1 MSYFHSV
8 FSKHA
13 NTSFQPV
20 NVSFDRVSPTFYQ
33 TELPN
38 CGDLIVN
45 LYVRGVDVAN
55 IKSFTLFVNDETIQS
70 FTGEYIYINQ
80 FLRTPLQK
88 SNLMADS
95 NYVIVPMKKHLPVFP
110 GNKIVMELIN
120 PVTTQVDMVIDF
132 MFLEHPLKPTDMLVE
147 QVQLIDEFY
156 PGGKT
161 KRVTTNLKRLV
172 KEFII
177 VVQNTNKAGLDFSNA
192 AGLDQISNLKIEIN
206 QFTKANQSGVYF
218 SRVQPFDYHTRVP
231 ELPSL
236 FYTYSFCLDP
246 ESDFPT
252 GSINMGMIKNQN
264 LYFTFNDN
272 EPKNIRIYAVSYNV
286 IAYDGKLIFV

>member
-8 FSKHA
+8 FSKHT

-38 CGDLIVN
+38 CGDLIMN
-45 LYVRGVDVAN
+45 IYLRGVKMEN

-70 FTGEYIYINQ
+70 FTGEYMYINQ
-80 FLRTPLQK
+80 YLRTPKQK
-88 SNLMADS
+88 ANLLSES
-95 NYVIVPMKKHLPVFP
+95 NYVVVPVKKYLPVFP
-110 GNKIVMELIN
+110 GNKIVMELFEAAS
-120 PVTTQVDMVIDF
+120 VDMVIDF
-132 MFLEHPLKPTDMLVE
+132 MFLENPIKQTDMLIE
-147 QVQLIDEFY
+147 QVQFIDEIY
-156 PGGKT
+156 RGGGT
-161 KRVTTNLKRLV
+161 TRVSLNLKRLV
-172 KEFII
+172 KELII
-177 VVQNTNKAGLDFSNA
+177 VVKNTNKTGLDFSNA

-206 QFTKANQSGVYF
+206 QFTKADQSGVYF

-246 ESDFPT
+246 ESEFPT
-252 GSINMGMIKNQN
+252 GTINMGMIKNQN

-272 EPKNIRIYAVSYNV
+272 EPKNIHIYAVSYNV